1 MKTNGKIQLY
11 PLVRVAVMLIS
22 GMLVADAIG
31 ESFQPLVWLV
41 ITIILV
47 LLSIIVR
54 SPNSQSLF
62 VLCLSFSI
70 GATWMSRSLHQQNV
84 SIPDYPVTYDAVV
97 TSHPVVKGKVVRCD
111 LLTISGKRP
120 LKISA
125 SFIRNPFSE
134 SIRTGDGILITS
146 VLEDIYGKTG
156 TRPNMVRY
164 MKTHGYQAQTLV
176 LPDEWVRTSVDLHE
190 LSWMERA
197 RLAALMVRDQLIE
210 QLKGKGFIDQDLA
223 VVTAMSLGDKTMI
236 NKEIRESYSISGV
249 SHVLALSGMHLGIIY
264 LVLSMTVARWRR
276 CRGLLRPVSEGV
288 ILLAI
293 WMYVFLV
300 GMSPSVVRS
309 AVMITV
315 FSLMSLLHRGKMSL
329 NVLGFTA
336 IVMLL
341 SNPMNLFDVGFQ
353 MSFIAVASIL
363 LFSHRIFVCLP
374 TVRHRLLR
382 WLWGL
387 LSVSLAAQ
395 IGVAPLTAYYF
406 GQVSCYFLFTNI
418 IIVMLTTLIIYLS
431 LAFFIFLWLTPV
443 ASLLAQLLS
452 VVAHVQNTVVQW
464 ISTCPGSVIS
474 NIHLHVVQ
482 VLLIYVIILCVY
494 AMICRLDLY
503 KHEKMI
509 TFAP

>member
-11 PLVRVAVMLIS
+11 PLVRVSIFLMIGMMAGYMLRSSLSTMHWLLAAGIVTMMTVVMRK
-22 GMLVADAIG
+22 V
-31 ESFQPLVWLV
+31 V
-41 ITIILV
+41 I
-47 LLSIIVR
+47 
-54 SPNSQSLF
+54 QSLLVF
-62 VLCLSFSI
+62 AIVFLV
-70 GATWMSRSLHQQNV
+70 GASVMSHAWQARKGISSHG
-84 SIPDYPVTYDAVV
+84 PVHFEAVV
-97 TSHPVVKGKVVRCD
+97 FSSPVVRERVVTCD
-111 LLTISGKRP
+111 LLILSSEAKM
-120 LKISA
+120 LVKA
-125 SFIRNPFSE
+125 SFIRDERSE
-134 SIRTGDGILITS
+134 QLRMGDGLEACS
-146 VLEDIYGKTG
+146 VWKEWNKSQSAQFDYAL
-156 TRPNMVRY
+156 Y
-164 MKTHGYQAQTLV
+164 MRSHGYQAQTFV
-176 LPDEWVRTSVDLHE
+176 SEWRWQEVNLQS
-190 LSWMERA
+190 LSWFTRA
-197 RLAALMVRDQLIE
+197 RLVVGQWRESLIGR
-210 QLKGKGFIDQDLA
+210 LKAHDFLYQDLA

-474 NIHLHVVQ
+474 NLHLHVVQ

>member
-11 PLVRVAVMLIS
+11 PLVRVSIFLMIGMMVGYLLRSSLSAMHWLLAAGIVTIMTAVMRK
-22 GMLVADAIG
+22 V
-31 ESFQPLVWLV
+31 V
-41 ITIILV
+41 I
-47 LLSIIVR
+47 
-54 SPNSQSLF
+54 QSLLVF
-62 VLCLSFSI
+62 AIVFLVGASVMSHAWQARKSI
-70 GATWMSRSLHQQNV
+70 SSYG
-84 SIPDYPVTYDAVV
+84 PVHYEAVV
-97 TSHPVVKGKVVRCD
+97 ASSPVVRERVVTCD
-111 LLTISGKRP
+111 LLILSSEAKV
-120 LKISA
+120 LVKA
-125 SFIRNPFSE
+125 SFIRDERSE
-134 SIRTGDGILITS
+134 QLRMGDGLEACS
-146 VLEDIYGKTG
+146 VWKEWNKSQSAQFDYAL
-156 TRPNMVRY
+156 Y
-164 MKTHGYQAQTLV
+164 MRSHGYQAQTFV
-176 LPDEWVRTSVDLHE
+176 SEWRWQEVNLQS
-190 LSWMERA
+190 LSWFTRA
-197 RLAALMVRDQLIE
+197 RLVVGQWRESLIGR
-210 QLKGKGFIDQDLA
+210 LRAHDFFYQDLA

-374 TVRHRLLR
+374 TVHHRLLR

>member
-11 PLVRVAVMLIS
+11 PLVRVSIILMIGMMSGYMLRSSLSAMHWLIVAGIVTMMTAVMRK
-22 GMLVADAIG
+22 V
-31 ESFQPLVWLV
+31 V
-41 ITIILV
+41 I
-47 LLSIIVR
+47 
-54 SPNSQSLF
+54 QSLLVF
-62 VLCLSFSI
+62 AIVFLVGASVMSHAWQARKSI
-70 GATWMSRSLHQQNV
+70 SSYG
-84 SIPDYPVTYDAVV
+84 PVHYEAVV
-97 TSHPVVKGKVVRCD
+97 VSSPVVRERVVTCD
-111 LLTISGKRP
+111 LLILSSEAKV
-120 LKISA
+120 LVKA
-125 SFIRNPFSE
+125 SFIRDERSE
-134 SIRTGDGILITS
+134 QLRMGDGLEACS
-146 VLEDIYGKTG
+146 VWKEWNKSQSAQFDYAL
-156 TRPNMVRY
+156 Y
-164 MKTHGYQAQTLV
+164 MRSHGYQAQTFV
-176 LPDEWVRTSVDLHE
+176 SEWRWQEVNLQS
-190 LSWMERA
+190 LSWFTRA
-197 RLAALMVRDQLIE
+197 RLVVGQWRESLIGR
-210 QLKGKGFIDQDLA
+210 LRAHDFFYQDLA
-223 VVTAMSLGDKTMI
+223 IVTAMCLGDKTMI

-264 LVLSMTVARWRR
+264 LVLSMTVARWRKG
-276 CRGLLRPVSEGV
+276 RGLLRPVSEGV

-374 TVRHRLLR
+374 TVHHRLLR

-418 IIVMLTTLIIYLS
+418 IIVVLTTLIIYLS
-431 LAFFIFLWLTPV
+431 LAFFIFSWLTPV

-464 ISTCPGSVIS
+464 ISVCPGSVIN

>member
-1 MKTNGKIQLY
+1 MRK
-11 PLVRVAVMLIS
+11 V
-22 GMLVADAIG
+22 
-31 ESFQPLVWLV
+31 V
-41 ITIILV
+41 I
-47 LLSIIVR
+47 
-54 SPNSQSLF
+54 QSLLVF
-62 VLCLSFSI
+62 AIVFLVGASVMSHAWQARKSI
-70 GATWMSRSLHQQNV
+70 SSYG
-84 SIPDYPVTYDAVV
+84 PVHFEAVV
-97 TSHPVVKGKVVRCD
+97 VSSPVVRERVVTCD
-111 LLTISGKRP
+111 LLILSSEAKV
-120 LKISA
+120 LVKA
-125 SFIRNPFSE
+125 SFIRDERSE
-134 SIRTGDGILITS
+134 QLRMGDGLEACS
-146 VLEDIYGKTG
+146 VWKEWNKSQSAQFDYAL
-156 TRPNMVRY
+156 Y
-164 MKTHGYQAQTLV
+164 MRSHGYQAQTFV
-176 LPDEWVRTSVDLHE
+176 SEWRWQEVNLQS
-190 LSWMERA
+190 LSWFTRA
-197 RLAALMVRDQLIE
+197 RLVVGQWRESLIGR
-210 QLKGKGFIDQDLA
+210 LRAHDFFYQDLA

-418 IIVMLTTLIIYLS
+418 IIVVLTTLIIYLS

>member
-11 PLVRVAVMLIS
+11 PLVRVSIILMIGMMVGYMLRSSLSAMHWLLAAGIVTMMTAVMRK
-22 GMLVADAIG
+22 V
-31 ESFQPLVWLV
+31 V
-41 ITIILV
+41 I
-47 LLSIIVR
+47 
-54 SPNSQSLF
+54 QSLLVF
-62 VLCLSFSI
+62 AIVFLVGASVMSHAWQSRKSI
-70 GATWMSRSLHQQNV
+70 SSHG
-84 SIPDYPVTYDAVV
+84 PVHYEAVV
-97 TSHPVVKGKVVRCD
+97 VSSPVVRDRVVTCD
-111 LLTISGKRP
+111 LLILSSEAKV
-120 LKISA
+120 LVKA
-125 SFIRNPFSE
+125 SFIRDERSE
-134 SIRTGDGILITS
+134 QLQMGDGLEACS
-146 VLEDIYGKTG
+146 VWKEWNKSQSAQFDYAL
-156 TRPNMVRY
+156 Y
-164 MKTHGYQAQTLV
+164 MRSHGYQAQTFV
-176 LPDEWVRTSVDLHE
+176 SEWRWQEVNLQS
-190 LSWMERA
+190 LSWFTRA
-197 RLAALMVRDQLIE
+197 RLVVGQWRESLIGR
-210 QLKGKGFIDQDLA
+210 LKAHDFFYQDLA

-431 LAFFIFLWLTPV
+431 LAFFIFSWLTPV

-464 ISTCPGSVIS
+464 ISTCPGSVIR
-474 NIHLHVVQ
+474 NLHLHVVQ

>member
-11 PLVRVAVMLIS
+11 PLVRVSIFLMTGMMAGYMLRSSLSAMHWLIVAGIVTMMTAVMRK
-22 GMLVADAIG
+22 V
-31 ESFQPLVWLV
+31 V
-41 ITIILV
+41 I
-47 LLSIIVR
+47 
-54 SPNSQSLF
+54 QSLLVF
-62 VLCLSFSI
+62 AIVFLVGASVMSHAWQARKSI
-70 GATWMSRSLHQQNV
+70 SSYG
-84 SIPDYPVTYDAVV
+84 PVHYEAVV
-97 TSHPVVKGKVVRCD
+97 VSSPVVRERVVTCD
-111 LLTISGKRP
+111 LLILSSEAKV
-120 LKISA
+120 LVKA
-125 SFIRNPFSE
+125 SFIRDERSE
-134 SIRTGDGILITS
+134 QLRMGDGLEACS
-146 VLEDIYGKTG
+146 VWKEWNKSQSAQFDYAL
-156 TRPNMVRY
+156 Y
-164 MKTHGYQAQTLV
+164 MRSHGYQAQTFV
-176 LPDEWVRTSVDLHE
+176 SEWRWQEVNLQS
-190 LSWMERA
+190 LSWFTRA
-197 RLAALMVRDQLIE
+197 RLVVGQWRESLIGR
-210 QLKGKGFIDQDLA
+210 LKAHDFFYQDLA

-249 SHVLALSGMHLGIIY
+249 SHVLALSGMNLGIIY
-264 LVLSMTVARWRR
+264 FVLSMTVARWRR

-363 LFSHRIFVCLP
+363 LFSHRIFVCFP

-418 IIVMLTTLIIYLS
+418 IIVVLTTLIIYLS
-431 LAFFIFLWLTPV
+431 LAFFIFSWLTPV

-464 ISTCPGSVIS
+464 ISVCPGSVIS

-482 VLLIYVIILCVY
+482 VLLIYVIILCGY